1 MRSFVKLRPPPLAAA
16 YKTTSMKIYTY
27 SGCSTCKKA
36 TKWLDARGIQYEE
49 LAIRDTPPTK
59 AELSAMQA
67 HLGDRKKLF
76 NVSGMDYRSM
86 GLKDTLPGLSDE
98 AAIELLAN
106 NGNLVKR
113 PFVIGEDFGIVG
125 FKEPAWQAQ
134 FE

>member
-1 MRSFVKLRPPPLAAA
+1 
-16 YKTTSMKIYTY
+16 MKIYTY

-36 TKWLDARGIQYEE
+36 TKWLDARDIQYQEI
-49 LAIRDTPPTK
+49 AIRETPPTK
-59 AELSAMQA
+59 AELASMQA

-86 GLKDTLPGLSDE
+86 GLKDTLPGLSDAE
-98 AAIELLAN
+98 ALDLLAA

-113 PFVIGEDFGIVG
+113 PFVIGEDFGLIG
-125 FKEPAWQAQ
+125 FKEPVWQAQ